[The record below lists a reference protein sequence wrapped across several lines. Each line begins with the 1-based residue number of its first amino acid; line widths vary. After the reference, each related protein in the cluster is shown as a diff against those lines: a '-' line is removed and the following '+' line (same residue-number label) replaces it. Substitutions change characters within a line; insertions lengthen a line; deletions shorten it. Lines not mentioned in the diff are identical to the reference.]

1 MKLILELVEEQ
12 VLVTQAEVVSVM
24 EHGAQLQLVVLVAQ
38 EPHLNLA
45 Q

>member
-12 VLVTQAEVVSVM
+12 VLVTQVEVVSVM
-24 EHGAQLQLVVLVAQ
+24 EHGAQLQLVVLVARDQ
-38 EPHLNLA
+38 HLNLA